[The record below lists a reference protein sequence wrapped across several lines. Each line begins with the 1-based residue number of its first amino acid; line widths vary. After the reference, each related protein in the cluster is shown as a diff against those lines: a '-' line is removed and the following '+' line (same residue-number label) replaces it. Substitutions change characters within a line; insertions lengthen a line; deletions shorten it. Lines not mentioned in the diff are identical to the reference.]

1 MSNEMLALIALFLG
15 PTVAIAS
22 SLIAAR
28 VSKRNTVEGTNLGKR
43 EAQTHEFSALT
54 EGFTESFRQ
63 MQLQIQELRGRVDTI
78 EEERDTLAEKLHEST
93 LERAELLQ
101 HLLAVEA
108 LVPDPPGAPVRPARW
123 LK

>member
-1 MSNEMLALIALFLG
+1 MLALIALFLG

>member
-1 MSNEMLALIALFLG
+1 MSNEALALIALFLG
-15 PTVAIAS
+15 PTVAIVS

-28 VSKRNTVEGTNLGKR
+28 VSKKNGVEGANLGKR

-63 MQLQIQELRGRVDTI
+63 MHLQIEELRGRI
-78 EEERDTLAEKLHEST
+78 DTLEHEKDKLAAELHEST

-108 LVPDPPGAPVRPARW
+108 LVPNPPGPPTRPVKW
-123 LK
+123 QK